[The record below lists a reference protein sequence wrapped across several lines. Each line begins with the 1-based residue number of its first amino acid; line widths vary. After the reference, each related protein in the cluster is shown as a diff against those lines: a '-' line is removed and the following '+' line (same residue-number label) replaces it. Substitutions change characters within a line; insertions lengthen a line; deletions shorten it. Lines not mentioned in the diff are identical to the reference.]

1 MLNKPNNYNGID
13 EDLVIAWKYCEKN
26 ELYQKDLKSRIIH
39 LKSLLDRYD
48 LNYTGINVELPI
60 NKPYDC
66 NTRNA
71 KKAWIYSDVLER
83 QNRKLEKYLMDLN
96 KHLSDYGM
104 NHPEIMNDPG
114 II

>member
-1 MLNKPNNYNGID
+1 MSNCVENVHFYFPLFEHLNIEIYK
-13 EDLVIAWKYCEKN
+13 
-26 ELYQKDLKSRIIH
+26 LYQKDLKSRIIH

-48 LNYTGINVELPI
+48 LNYTGITVELPI

-104 NHPEIMNDPG
+104 NHPEIMSDPG